1 MKVENKTQTYN
12 EIWDDL
18 VAFRSLILALAL
30 CISFMAA
37 GYYFAPD
44 KAPYPLF
51 MGLGGALTGFIIS
64 SFLIKPK
71 RIVIEEK

>member
-1 MKVENKTQTYN
+1 MKLENKTQTYN

-18 VAFRSLILALAL
+18 VAFRSLMLALAL
-30 CISFMAA
+30 CISFMAG
-37 GYYFAPD
+37 GYFLAPNQ
-44 KAPYPLF
+44 APYPLF
-51 MGLGGALTGFIIS
+51 MGLGGALTGFVIS